1 MVTVLFLWLP
11 SNIIILTGVSF
22 MLFGNRIG
30 FYIYLVEQLISFI
43 YTIMTGT
50 MDTVWGILILPILIV
65 PIFFGVFLLQVLKE
79 NVLIDKGSYSFLIMH
94 YGFHFDDFNFLPQ

>member
-1 MVTVLFLWLP
+1 
-11 SNIIILTGVSF
+11 
-22 MLFGNRIG
+22 
-30 FYIYLVEQLISFI
+30 
-43 YTIMTGT
+43 